1 MQKPIAAGRSLGAA
15 LVCAWCCHATVAHAD
30 GARQA
35 KQASVAPEASRTLR
49 LLRTADADRDARV
62 SLVELQR
69 FVARQVRLQ
78 VDRRLTKLDRNGDG
92 RVSQDEV
99 PKMSSVR
106 FARFD
111 LDGDGGFTASELS
124 GVMRAQALSR
134 CESILVSLDMDGD
147 GALTRSDVADE
158 PTRVARRD
166 QNTETR
172 AGAPQ

>member
-15 LVCAWCCHATVAHAD
+15 LVCAWCCYGAAAHAE

-35 KQASVAPEASRTLR
+35 KLASVAPEASRTLR

-62 SLVELQR
+62 SLVELKR
-69 FVARQVRLQ
+69 FVAHQVRLQ
-78 VDRRLTKLDRNGDG
+78 VDRRLPKLDRNRDG
-92 RVSQDEV
+92 RVTRDEV

-111 LDGDGGFTASELS
+111 LDGDGAFTASELS
-124 GVMRAQALSR
+124 GVMRAQALAR
-134 CESILVSLDMDGD
+134 CDRILVSLDMDGD

-158 PTRVARRD
+158 PTRVA
-166 QNTETR
+166 TR
-172 AGAPQ
+172 QAQ